1 MEKVYLTPKPM
12 RVRTHHP
19 PTYENR
25 FFAPVLSKTGHITLK
40 AVLKQSYSITEKS

>member
-25 FFAPVLSKTGHITLK
+25 FFAPVLSKTGHITPK
-40 AVLKQSYSITEKS
+40 AVLKQS